1 MVKKAPRRYTKEE
14 LDYIR
19 KIAPGRHYHEIV
31 EMFNRKFEFQINV
44 KKLKETLRN
53 HKISTGLTG
62 RFEKGITP
70 HNKGKKFPG
79 TGNKTTFRKGA
90 TPHNKMK
97 VGEDAVTTDGYVK
110 TKIAEPNVWEYK
122 HKLIWK
128 EKNGPIP
135 EGHSVIFADG
145 NRMNLDIDNLLLV
158 SKAELLMLNR
168 RRLISGDSE
177 LTKTGLNVVKVMNKI
192 HKIKKGGVTKN
203 EVQIV

>member
-1 MVKKAPRRYTKEE
+1 MIKKALRRYTKEE

-19 KIAPGRHYHEIV
+19 KIASGRHYHEIV
-31 EMFNRKFEFQINV
+31 EMFNKKFDFQINA
-44 KKLKETLRN
+44 KKLRETLKN

-62 RFEKGITP
+62 RFEKGHTP
-70 HNKGKKFPG
+70 YNKGKKFPG
-79 TGNKTTFRKGA
+79 TGNKAAFKKGNI
-90 TPHNKMK
+90 PVNKME

-145 NRMNLDIDNLLLV
+145 NRLNLSIDNLLLV

-168 RRLISGDSE
+168 RRLISEDSE

-192 HKIKKGGVTKN
+192 YKIRKGDGNK
-203 EVQIV
+203 

>member
-1 MVKKAPRRYTKEE
+1 ME
-14 LDYIR
+14 L
-19 KIAPGRHYHEIV
+19 
-31 EMFNRKFEFQINV
+31 FNKKFERQINT
-44 KKLKETLRN
+44 KKLKYTLRN

-79 TGNKTTFRKGA
+79 TGNRTTFRKGA
-90 TPHNKMK
+90 TPHNKMD
-97 VGEDAVTTDGYVK
+97 VGEDTITTDGYVK
-110 TKIAEPNVWEYK
+110 TKIAEPDVWEYK

-145 NRMNLDIDNLLLV
+145 NKLNLSIDNLLLV

-168 RRLISGDSE
+168 KKLISENSE
-177 LTKTGLNVVKVMNKI
+177 LTKTGLNVVKVMNKVY
-192 HKIKKGGVTKN
+192 KIKKG
-203 EVQIV
+203 E

>member
-1 MVKKAPRRYTKEE
+1 ME
-14 LDYIR
+14 LDFIR
-19 KIAPGRHYHEIV
+19 EVTPGRHYHEIV
-31 EMFNRKFEFQINV
+31 EMFNKKFERQIDA
-44 KKLKETLRN
+44 KKLKCTLRN
-53 HKISTGLTG
+53 HNISTGLTG

-70 HNKGKKFPG
+70 YNKGKKYPG

-97 VGEDAVTTDGYVK
+97 VGEDTITTDGYVK
-110 TKIAEPNVWEYK
+110 TKIAEPDVWEYK
-122 HKLIWK
+122 HKLMWK

-168 RRLISGDSE
+168 KKLISENSE

-192 HKIKKGGVTKN
+192 HKIKKG
-203 EVQIV
+203 E

>member
-31 EMFNRKFEFQINV
+31 EMFNRKFEFQINA
-44 KKLKETLRN
+44 KKLKGILRN
-53 HKISTGLTG
+53 HGISTGLSG
-62 RFEKGITP
+62 RFGKGITP

-79 TGNKTTFRKGA
+79 TGNRTTFRKGT

-97 VGEDAVTTDGYVK
+97 VGEDTITTDGYVK
-110 TKIAEPNVWEYK
+110 TKIAEPDVWEYK
-122 HKLIWK
+122 HKLIWA
-128 EKNGPIP
+128 EVNGPIP
-135 EGHSVIFADG
+135 EKHSVIFADG

-168 RRLISGDSE
+168 RRLISENSE

-192 HKIKKGGVTKN
+192 HKIKKG
-203 EVQIV
+203 E

>member
-1 MVKKAPRRYTKEE
+1 MSGKTRRRYTGEE
-14 LDYIR
+14 IDFLR
-19 KIAPGRHYHEIV
+19 KNAPGRHYREIV
-31 EMFNRKFEFQINV
+31 EMFNRKFEYQIDT
-44 KKLKETLRN
+44 KKLRETLKN

-79 TGNKTTFRKGA
+79 TGNKSTFRKGA

-122 HKLIWK
+122 HKLIWT
-128 EKNGPIP
+128 EVHGPIP
-135 EGHSVIFADG
+135 EKHSIIFADG
-145 NRMNLDIDNLLLV
+145 NKLNLSIDNLLLV

-168 RRLISGDSE
+168 RKLISENSE
-177 LTKTGLNVVKVMNKI
+177 LTKTGLNVVKVMNKVY
-192 HKIKKGGVTKN
+192 KIKKGGG
-203 EVQIV
+203 